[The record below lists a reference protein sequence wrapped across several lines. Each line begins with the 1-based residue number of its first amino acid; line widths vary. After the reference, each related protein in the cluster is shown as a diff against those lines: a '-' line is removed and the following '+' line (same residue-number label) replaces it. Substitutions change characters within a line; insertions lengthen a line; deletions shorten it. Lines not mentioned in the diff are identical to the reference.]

1 MMMERRITIVTSEYE
16 GLTNDGNWTGTFA
29 DDSVV
34 YHDKKNG
41 WSTIALVQRDSAHFG
56 SEDNPDMRL
65 MADAPLILEAYKEL
79 KEALQTI
86 YLWMYLDANG
96 YTNKPNLYSD
106 ILDCIMV
113 KTGEPDDLSGEIGSL
128 INEYLSLDVSDFE

>member
-1 MMMERRITIVTSEYE
+1 MRKMMERRITIDTSKYE
-16 GLTNDGNWTGTFA
+16 GLTNDGNWTGTCA
-29 DDSVV
+29 DDSVI
-34 YHDKKNG
+34 YHDKKND
-41 WSTIALVQRDSAHFG
+41 WFATIALVQRDSAHFG

-79 KEALQTI
+79 KETLQTI
-86 YLWMYLDANG
+86 YLWMYLDANE

-128 INEYLSLDVSDFE
+128 INEHLSWGI

>member
-1 MMMERRITIVTSEYE
+1 MERRITIDTSKYE
-16 GLTNDGNWTGTFA
+16 ELTNNGNWMGTCA

-34 YHDKKNG
+34 YHDKKNDYFA
-41 WSTIALVQRDSAHFG
+41 TIALVQRDSAHFG

-79 KEALQTI
+79 KETLQTI
-86 YLWMYLDANG
+86 YLDLYLDANG
-96 YTNKPNLYSD
+96 YTSNPNLYSD